1 MTAATSRAWNC
12 LSMAVLPRSSGS
24 ECCHA
29 CRVFERDIEN
39 NIRDRLDGEPM
50 TNRLQWDVFVSAQI
64 PVVTNDLPPGASE
77 MKWSPI
83 SSTLILGKRDA
94 VLVDTAITLDQ
105 NQKLVDWIADSGK
118 NLTTIYA
125 THGHGDHFFGV
136 NTIQK
141 KFPKARFMATREVI
155 AVMQKQASA
164 PVVNGYWEPRFPGQI
179 DSTLVVADELKGG
192 VIELEGEQLVSVPLG
207 HTDTDSTT
215 CLHVPSIGLVA
226 CGDALYNDVHL
237 HLGESNAEGR
247 KEWIAAL
254 DTIESLKP
262 VAVVAG
268 HKRPNAADTPNI
280 IEETRKYIRDF
291 DRTAA
296 NTQTALELY
305 HQMLVLY
312 PDRVNP
318 AVLWNSARAVKPGR

>member
-1 MTAATSRAWNC
+1 
-12 LSMAVLPRSSGS
+12 
-24 ECCHA
+24 
-29 CRVFERDIEN
+29 
-39 NIRDRLDGEPM
+39 M
-50 TNRLQWDVFVSAQI
+50 TNRLQWEVFVSAQI
-64 PVVTNDLPPGASE
+64 PVVTSDLPPGASE

-105 NQKLVDWIADSGK
+105 NQKLVDWIADSGR

-136 NTIQK
+136 NTIQT
-141 KFPKARFMATREVI
+141 KFPKARFVATREVI
-155 AVMQKQASA
+155 AVMRKQASV
-164 PVVNGYWEPRFPGQI
+164 PMVDSYWKPRFPGQI

-192 VIELEGEQLVSVPLG
+192 AIELEGEQLVSVPLG

-215 CLHVPSIGLVA
+215 CLHVSSIGLVV

-262 VAVVAG
+262 VAVIAGLAG
-268 HKRPNAADTPNI
+268 HKRAGAPDAPND
-280 IEETRKYIRDF
+280 IEETRKYIRDI
-291 DRTAA
+291 DRIAA
-296 NTQTALELY
+296 NTGTALELY
-305 HQMLVLY
+305 KEMLAIY
-312 PDRVNP
+312 PERGI
-318 AVLWNSARAVKPGR
+318 RHRR

>member
-1 MTAATSRAWNC
+1 
-12 LSMAVLPRSSGS
+12 
-24 ECCHA
+24 
-29 CRVFERDIEN
+29 
-39 NIRDRLDGEPM
+39 M
-50 TNRLQWDVFVSAQI
+50 TNRLQWEVFVSAQI
-64 PVVTNDLPPGASE
+64 PVVTSDLPPGASE

-105 NQKLVDWIADSGK
+105 NQKLVDWIVDSGK

-141 KFPKARFMATREVI
+141 QFPKARFVATREVI
-155 AVMQKQASA
+155 AVMRKQASV
-164 PVVNGYWEPRFPGQI
+164 PVVDSYWKPRFPGQI

-215 CLHVPSIGLVA
+215 CLHVSSIGLVA

-262 VAVVAG
+262 VAVIAG
-268 HKRPNAADTPNI
+268 HKRASAPDTPNN

-291 DRTAA
+291 DRIAA
-296 NTQTALELY
+296 NTGTALELY
-305 HQMLVLY
+305 KEMLAIY
-312 PDRVNP
+312 PERVNP
-318 AVLWNSARAVKPGR
+318 AVLWYSAQAVKPGT